1 MTKRNQN
8 ESAVESVES
17 EEAVVVEQTES
28 AKPLTPY
35 GAAKLVNAALEEAG
49 VDKVIPPQM
58 MYNYTMG
65 RLNKGKEPFIGF
77 EPTKGVDRES
87 LAEWI
92 EKYVAKQVAKVEAE
106 AERLREAAV
115 ESEAEVD
122 EDQLEFD
129 FEASESEVQETEEV

>member
-28 AKPLTPY
+28 VKPLTPY

-115 ESEAEVD
+115 ESEVD

-129 FEASESEVQETEEV
+129 FEAGESEVQETEEV

>member
-1 MTKRNQN
+1 MTKRNQI

-28 AKPLTPY
+28 VKPLTPY

-65 RLNKGKEPFIGF
+65 RLNKGKDPFIGF
-77 EPTKGVDRES
+77 EPATGVDRES

-106 AERLREAAV
+106 AERLRE
-115 ESEAEVD
+115 SEAEVD

>member
-28 AKPLTPY
+28 VKPLTPY

-106 AERLREAAV
+106 AERLRE
-115 ESEAEVD
+115 SEAEVD

-129 FEASESEVQETEEV
+129 FEAGESEVQETEEV

>member
-28 AKPLTPY
+28 VKPLTPY

-92 EKYVAKQVAKVEAE
+92 EKYVAKQVTKAE
-106 AERLREAAV
+106 AAKAI